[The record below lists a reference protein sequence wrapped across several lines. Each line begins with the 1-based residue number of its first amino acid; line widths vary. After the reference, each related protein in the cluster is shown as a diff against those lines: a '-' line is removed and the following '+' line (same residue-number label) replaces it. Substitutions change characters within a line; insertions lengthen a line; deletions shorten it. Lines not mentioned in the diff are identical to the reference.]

1 VDLRALRALWSA
13 RSGTPRPPLRPAL
26 AALLAPVALWLGGA
40 AFWAGTRVGS
50 GLAGLDPAAAGT
62 LLWRLPLLLGFAGA
76 LWDGG
81 CVVDPRPCR
90 PHFIAPRTLVLA
102 EAMLGLTTPVK
113 LALSA
118 LGLSF
123 TAGLGWGRP
132 GLLPLGL
139 LYSLLLVL
147 WTACLERVI
156 HVVAPAGILRQRA
169 FLGVILGLGA
179 GLAALSTLGGAGI
192 PGWVTAAERLWA
204 LPGIRLVGFWQTGS
218 WPLLAVPL
226 GATLGLLA
234 LTGACVHREL
244 AVDRRPGAALDGGRI
259 WAFRRPWAGLARLQF
274 HQLLASRAGQMRLLM
289 LLLSV
294 LLAKEPELLTVG
306 TVQMPRAWPA
316 LAAGLTFGAVLVV
329 PLCNLLGFDRGGVQT
344 WWTAPLAA
352 RDLLLGKVLGCAA
365 YAALAAPV
373 LLALIAKA
381 QAWSLQRSGG
391 AGLRVLPSA
400 RPMAPGEALALA
412 LLLAALFLWWAGSGL
427 ARSLRAPWPMP
438 LGSYGVKTEFDEEKV
453 ARVAI
458 LLAPLAWMVPAYGAA
473 LLLDWK
479 AAAVA
484 MALLALVAA
493 ARFRGRLEAAA
504 ADLALRREDLTL
516 GLMSQT

>member
-1 VDLRALRALWSA
+1 MDLRALGALWSA
-13 RSGTPRPPLRPAL
+13 RNWTLRLRPAQ
-26 AALLAPVALWLGGA
+26 AAFLAPVAIYLGGA
-40 AFWAGTRVGS
+40 TFWAGTCAGS
-50 GLAGLDPAAAGT
+50 GLPGLDPVAAGT
-62 LLWRLPLLLGFAGA
+62 LLWRFPLLLGFAGA

-113 LALSA
+113 LAFAA

-132 GLLPLGL
+132 ALLPLGMS
-139 LYSLLLVL
+139 YALLVVL
-147 WTACLERVI
+147 WIACLERVI
-156 HVVAPAGILRQRA
+156 HTLAPAGILRQRA
-169 FLGVILGLGA
+169 FLGVMLGLG
-179 GLAALSTLGGAGI
+179 GSLAALSSLGGAEI

-204 LPGIRLVGFWQTGS
+204 LPGICLVRFWQTGA
-218 WPLLAVPL
+218 WQLLAAPL
-226 GATLGLLA
+226 VATLVLLA
-234 LTGACVHREL
+234 LTGACVRREQAL
-244 AVDRRPGAALDGGRI
+244 DRQPGTALDGGRI
-259 WAFRRPWAGLARLQF
+259 WTFRRPWAGLARLQF

-294 LLAKEPELLTVG
+294 FLAKEPELITVG

-352 RDLLLGKVLGCAA
+352 RDLLLGKVVGCAS

-373 LLALIAKA
+373 LLALLAKA
-381 QAWSLQRSGG
+381 QAWSLQRSAG
-391 AGLRVLPSA
+391 AGLQVHPSA

-412 LLLAALFLWWAGSGL
+412 LLLGALFLWWAGSGL
-427 ARSLRAPWPMP
+427 ARSLRAPWPMT
-438 LGSYGVKTEFDEEKV
+438 LGNYGVKAEFDEEKV
-453 ARVAI
+453 ARVAV
-458 LLAPLAWMVPAYGAA
+458 LLVPLAWMVPAYGAA

-479 AAAVA
+479 AAAAA
-484 MALLALVAA
+484 MAALALVAA
-493 ARFRGRLEAAA
+493 ARFRRRLAAA
-504 ADLALRREDLTL
+504 TMELAQRREDLYL
-516 GLMSQT
+516 GLMSRG